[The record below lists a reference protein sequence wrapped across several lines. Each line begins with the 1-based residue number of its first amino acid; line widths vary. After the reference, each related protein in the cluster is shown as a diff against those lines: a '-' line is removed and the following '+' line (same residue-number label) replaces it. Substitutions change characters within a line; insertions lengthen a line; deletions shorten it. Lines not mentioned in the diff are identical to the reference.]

1 MVSRFKRHIGSSDEP
16 LEAPNRLTGTLK
28 CADPHPAKE
37 PNMPVLSVQMLS
49 GRTSEKKTEYIRALA
64 ETTVRVLG
72 VPEHAVTIVVT
83 EVDPAHWGT
92 GLRTM
97 AQVQAEK
104 SGA

>member
-1 MVSRFKRHIGSSDEP
+1 MQPVRRTD
-16 LEAPNRLTGTLK
+16 RLK
-28 CADPHPAKE
+28 CADPHPSKE
-37 PNMPVLSVQMLS
+37 HNMPVLSVQMLS
-49 GRTSEKKTEYIRALA
+49 GRTPEKKTEYIKALA

-72 VPEHAVTIVVT
+72 VPEHAITIVVT

-97 AQVQAEK
+97 AEVRAEK

>member
-1 MVSRFKRHIGSSDEP
+1 MLD
-16 LEAPNRLTGTLK
+16 RLTGTLK
-28 CADPHPAKE
+28 CADPHPTKK

-49 GRTSEKKTEYIRALA
+49 GRTPEKKTEYIKALA

-83 EVDPAHWGT
+83 EVDPTHWGT

-97 AQVQAEK
+97 AEVRAEK
-104 SGA
+104 SGS

>member
-1 MVSRFKRHIGSSDEP
+1 MVSRFKRHIGSLGEP
-16 LEAPNRLTGTLK
+16 LEAPDRLIDRLK

-37 PNMPVLSVQMLS
+37 PDMPVLSVQMLS
-49 GRTSEKKTEYIRALA
+49 GRTPEKKTEYIKALA

-83 EVDPAHWGT
+83 EVDPTHWGT

-97 AQVQAEK
+97 AEVRAEK
-104 SGA
+104 SGS